1 MYKLLVADDEMIIRR
16 GIVNQIRREQ
26 ADDFEVYEAKNGEE
40 AVRLAAEEKVD
51 ALILDI
57 KMPKLDGI
65 GVLKE
70 LQKRG
75 IRVPSAILSGYNE
88 FDYAQQALGYGV
100 LKYILKP
107 VVPDKISEITNL
119 LKEFLDRRSRETE
132 ELERLRVEYRKARS
146 RQKEK
151 FFFDLLNS
159 ELSER
164 EIGEQSRLLEI
175 SFDEPYYQIA
185 VLGVR
190 KYNPVS
196 ENQENYLT
204 EYSVSLYLENTLKGY
219 RDKEYFQI
227 HSSRY
232 VILFKLKRK
241 EDERVVDWLEELR
254 HTLEEHFHVRMA
266 VGIGCAVEG
275 IGNLQQSY
283 YTAEDI
289 VRYLNIQKMDHI
301 VTYEDV
307 HEEQGW
313 EETTF
318 DMERISIAL
327 KSGLAETAVKAVKE
341 LFSVERSGKEEWYI
355 LMDQIVLT
363 IYQTVFQVCGR
374 VEEMGTSELV
384 CMNMLYKM
392 DSLQE
397 IESYIIGLLEKA
409 GDTIQR
415 ARAEGRNSMVQK
427 IEGIV
432 SAEYNKPLSMKY
444 IADRLFLNHVYLG
457 QLYKKE
463 RGISL
468 SDYINEVRIARA
480 KKLLRSTDDMIYVI
494 AEQVGFV
501 DSQYFSTVF
510 KKVTGVSP
518 REYRE
523 M

>member
-204 EYSVSLYLENTLKGY
+204 E
-219 RDKEYFQI
+219 
-227 HSSRY
+227 
-232 VILFKLKRK
+232 
-241 EDERVVDWLEELR
+241 
-254 HTLEEHFHVRMA
+254 
-266 VGIGCAVEG
+266 
-275 IGNLQQSY
+275 
-283 YTAEDI
+283 
-289 VRYLNIQKMDHI
+289 
-301 VTYEDV
+301 
-307 HEEQGW
+307 
-313 EETTF
+313 
-318 DMERISIAL
+318 
-327 KSGLAETAVKAVKE
+327 
-341 LFSVERSGKEEWYI
+341 
-355 LMDQIVLT
+355 
-363 IYQTVFQVCGR
+363 
-374 VEEMGTSELV
+374 
-384 CMNMLYKM
+384 
-392 DSLQE
+392 
-397 IESYIIGLLEKA
+397 
-409 GDTIQR
+409 
-415 ARAEGRNSMVQK
+415 
-427 IEGIV
+427 
-432 SAEYNKPLSMKY
+432 
-444 IADRLFLNHVYLG
+444 
-457 QLYKKE
+457 
-463 RGISL
+463 
-468 SDYINEVRIARA
+468 
-480 KKLLRSTDDMIYVI
+480 
-494 AEQVGFV
+494 
-501 DSQYFSTVF
+501 
-510 KKVTGVSP
+510 
-518 REYRE
+518 
-523 M
+523 